1 MDITTDIDIDFYD
14 RTTALEGLQYVL
26 AVEVRNKERRRHASG
41 VYFHDIPVDPL
52 DGMAA
57 WDYQTAESKGYFK
70 VDFLHNTI
78 YQGIRD
84 ETHLIELLTTEPPWD
99 LFDDE
104 DVVNSLAHVSGHF
117 GVVHSIG
124 PKSIGDL
131 AICIALIRPGKKH
144 LIGKPRSEIDR
155 HIWIKP
161 NDGGYHF
168 KKSHA
173 ISYASAI
180 VVQLN
185 LMIERATQSTI
196 L

>member
-1 MDITTDIDIDFYD
+1 MRWRRIRLSYPSFILMAFAIV
-14 RTTALEGLQYVL
+14 TAASSSAGSAGINTRLSRFGVDEGWINLFNGRDMQGWRMV
-26 AVEVRNKERRRHASG
+26 G
-41 VYFHDIPVDPL
+41 
-52 DGMAA
+52 
-57 WDYQTAESKGYFK
+57 KGYFK